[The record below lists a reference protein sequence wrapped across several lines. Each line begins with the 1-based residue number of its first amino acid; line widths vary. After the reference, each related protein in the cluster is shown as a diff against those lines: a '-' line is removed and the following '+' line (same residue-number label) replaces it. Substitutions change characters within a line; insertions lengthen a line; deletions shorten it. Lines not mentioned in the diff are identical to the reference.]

1 MFPRRLSDAVAFLV
15 GLYFAV
21 SALVPLVSAS
31 AAGGRGDNLSQIE
44 HQIFNAVNDFRGE
57 RRLIALTRRADL
69 DAVARAH
76 SEDMVRRSFFAHED
90 PEGRNWVH
98 RLEAA
103 GISGF
108 SLAGENVA
116 LTNRDGASVE
126 IVTGWKNSPAHLQ
139 NLEARPFNTTGLG
152 AAQAPDGTYYVTQLY
167 LTFPQ

>member
-21 SALVPLVSAS
+21 SALVPLVSPS
-31 AAGGRGDNLSQIE
+31 AAGGTADSLSQIE
-44 HQIFNAVNDFRGE
+44 HQIFSPVNTFRSE
-57 RRLIALTRRADL
+57 RRLIALTCRAEL
-69 DAVARAH
+69 GAVTRAH
-76 SEDMVRRSFFAHED
+76 SEDMLRRSFFAHED

-116 LTNRDGASVE
+116 LTNRDSASV
-126 IVTGWKNSPAHLQ
+126 
-139 NLEARPFNTTGLG
+139 
-152 AAQAPDGTYYVTQLY
+152 
-167 LTFPQ
+167 